1 MSREQRKSDQV
12 HAAEEYLEEQ
22 LLYHFTYISTII
34 STGVIAPIC
43 PFAKKPVFF
52 YEKMLFS
59 CAESLGLS
67 ETKYAWISEHDTFV
81 CQQQTC

>member
-52 YEKMLFS
+52 YEKMFFS
-59 CAESLGLS
+59 CAESFCFNVDKGWKSSLTYRNG
-67 ETKYAWISEHDTFV
+67 Y
-81 CQQQTC
+81 